1 MAEGRRRNFTDE
13 EDLALLR
20 QALGD
25 RPFLQPR
32 GGILAK
38 WDELAATLVA
48 DASFPRDN
56 LSGKTASSR
65 FDKLVKAHREQSAEA
80 ATLSGV
86 SEEESEKTVLLDEIV
101 ALLDDYAARTAAAKE
116 TEQRKREREEKLT
129 DNKAAREE
137 LAAQRAQERKEDHE
151 EAARARQEAS
161 EHMLKL
167 VGAVMN
173 SILAIIQA
181 QKSN

>member
-25 RPFLQPR
+25 RPFQQPR

-56 LSGKTASSR
+56 LSGKTASGR
-65 FDKLVKAHREQSAEA
+65 FDKLVKAHRKQSAEA

-116 TEQRKREREEKLT
+116 TEQRKREREE
-129 DNKAAREE
+129 
-137 LAAQRAQERKEDHE
+137 
-151 EAARARQEAS
+151 
-161 EHMLKL
+161 
-167 VGAVMN
+167 
-173 SILAIIQA
+173 
-181 QKSN
+181 

>member
-56 LSGKTASSR
+56 LSGKTASGR
-65 FDKLVKAHREQSAEA
+65 FDKLVKAHRKQSAEA

-86 SEEESEKTVLLDEIV
+86 SEEESEKNGAIRRDCCT
-101 ALLDDYAARTAAAKE
+101 ARRLCRSYCG
-116 TEQRKREREEKLT
+116 RKGDR
-129 DNKAAREE
+129 
-137 LAAQRAQERKEDHE
+137 AAQA
-151 EAARARQEAS
+151 
-161 EHMLKL
+161 
-167 VGAVMN
+167 
-173 SILAIIQA
+173 
-181 QKSN
+181 

>member
-116 TEQRKREREEKLT
+116 TEQRKREREEVASL
-129 DNKAAREE
+129 AAR
-137 LAAQRAQERKEDHE
+137 RWKRC
-151 EAARARQEAS
+151 ARAPKIAALRRSARRPS
-161 EHMLKL
+161 
-167 VGAVMN
+167 
-173 SILAIIQA
+173 
-181 QKSN
+181 